1 MSGMYF
7 DVEMLKLKGEQS
19 NLGFNW
25 KTNITDRKRII
36 GYIQVKLYSLETT
49 LIKFQYSVI
58 HVNL

>member
-25 KTNITDRKRII
+25 KKYSTDLKRII
-36 GYIQVKLYSLETT
+36 GCIQVKLYSLETT
-49 LIKFQYSVI
+49 LIKF
-58 HVNL
+58 